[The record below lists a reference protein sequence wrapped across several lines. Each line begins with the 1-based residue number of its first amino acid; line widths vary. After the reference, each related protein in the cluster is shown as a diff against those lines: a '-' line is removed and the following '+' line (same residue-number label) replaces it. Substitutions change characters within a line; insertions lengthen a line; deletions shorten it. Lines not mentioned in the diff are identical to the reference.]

1 MEKQVYKN
9 VLVGVDGSEQSD
21 QAYKKALEVA
31 RRNDAHLVVVHIV
44 EESGLSTMGYPTI
57 TENSIDQESEDSKE
71 LLRKCEKY
79 AKDVKFSN
87 IETILVYGSPKRSLA
102 VELP

>member
-44 EESGLSTMGYPTI
+44 EESDFPQWVI
-57 TENSIDQESEDSKE
+57 QQ
-71 LLRKCEKY
+71 
-79 AKDVKFSN
+79 
-87 IETILVYGSPKRSLA
+87 SLKIR
-102 VELP
+102 